1 MNHFIFSEFMGVFSF
16 THDYMANILQFLK
29 FYFVCLV
36 ITFSVSVAPII
47 VMVPGDCCFYV
58 YCVNVHFRRKKMVW
72 NSPKFTIVLLL
83 LNKIIIFLK
92 FPADI
97 IYLFKGS
104 NRNTRKRCQI
114 CSKLTIKT
122 PERRHLSASIVA
134 FEQVNFYWVS
144 EH

>member
-1 MNHFIFSEFMGVFSF
+1 MNHFIFSEFLGVFSF

-36 ITFSVSVAPII
+36 ITFSVSVTPIT
-47 VMVPGDCCFYV
+47 VMVPGNCCFYV
-58 YCVNVHFRRKKMVW
+58 YCVNVHFRRKKW
-72 NSPKFTIVLLL
+72 FEKFTIALLL
-83 LNKIIIFLK
+83 LNKMIIFLK
-92 FPADI
+92 FPAII

-104 NRNTRKRCQI
+104 NRNTRKSCQI
-114 CSKLTIKT
+114 CSKLTVKI
-122 PERRHLSASIVA
+122 PERRYLSASIVA